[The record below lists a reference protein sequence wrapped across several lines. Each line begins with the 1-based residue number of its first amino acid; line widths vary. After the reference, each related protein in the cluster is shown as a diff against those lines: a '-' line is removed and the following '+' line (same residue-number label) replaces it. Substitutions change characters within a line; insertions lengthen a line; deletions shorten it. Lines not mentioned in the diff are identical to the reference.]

1 MTALSLV
8 NTFQL
13 EASVSPSSDLVP
25 GFLVEETEGHAHRQV
40 LAISVI
46 TQRTTLSSVKETSG
60 NAWGTPILPSVLWV
74 IDTAA

>member
-1 MTALSLV
+1 MTVLSLV

-25 GFLVEETEGHAHRQV
+25 GFQVEKTEGHAHRQV

-46 TQRTTLSSVKETSG
+46 TQSATLSSVKETLG
-60 NAWGTPILPSVLWV
+60 NAQGTPILPYVLWV